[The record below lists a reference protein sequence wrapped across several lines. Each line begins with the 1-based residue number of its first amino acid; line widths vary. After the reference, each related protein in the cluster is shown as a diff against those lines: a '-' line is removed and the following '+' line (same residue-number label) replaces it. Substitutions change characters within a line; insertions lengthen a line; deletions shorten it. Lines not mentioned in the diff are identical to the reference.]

1 MKLPWRSTH
10 TLRGRLMALL
20 LVPLLTVLGLSVV
33 ADYRTALGLANA
45 TYDRALQGSAIALSS
60 RLEGDADD
68 APLELDLPPAAE
80 AILRTD
86 PEDTVYYAVVEA
98 SGRLIAGD
106 RSLAQA
112 TSLRPAPGTAQFED
126 VRMDGR
132 PLRVVGLT
140 HASVNAGF
148 QATVLVAETTR
159 KRDHA
164 TAAILKA
171 VIWPNLLLLTTTL
184 VLVYFGVRLGLR
196 PLDALGEQIDQRGSE
211 DFSPVPEGAV
221 PGEARPLVAAMNRL
235 LGRLEAA
242 GRAQQAFLSNAAHQ
256 LRTPLAGLQT
266 QLELAG
272 RDLPAA
278 AQPRMARLLEA
289 TARLNHFV
297 RQMLALARSSPEAA
311 ATTEFQEVELA
322 GLLEDCASDFLDA
335 ALARQIELSF
345 EPAPARVHGA
355 PWLLREMLA
364 NLVDNAIAYAPA
376 GGQVIVR
383 CGAEGGQAWL
393 EVEDNG
399 PGIPPGEHQRV
410 FERFYRAPGAQ
421 PGGSGLGLAIV
432 REVAERHSAKVQ
444 ILDGTDGR
452 GVRIRV
458 GFP

>member
-1 MKLPWRSTH
+1 ML
-10 TLRGRLMALL
+10 ALL
-20 LVPLLTVLGLSVV
+20 LPLLVVLALSVV
-33 ADYRTALGLANA
+33 ADYRTALGLANDS
-45 TYDRALQGSAIALSS
+45 YDHALLGSAVALSS
-60 RLEGDADD
+60 RLEGDEDD

-86 PEDTVYYAVVEA
+86 PEDTVFYAVVE
-98 SGRLIAGD
+98 STGRLIAGD

-112 TSLRPAPGTAQFED
+112 TAARPEP
-126 VRMDGR
+126 GR
-132 PLRVVGLT
+132 PFFADIQVVGQALRLVAIT
-140 HASVNAGF
+140 HANARF

-159 KRDHA
+159 KRDNT

-171 VIWPNLLLLTTTL
+171 VIWPNLLLLATTL

-196 PLDALGEQIDQRGSE
+196 PLDALGRQIDQRGSE
-211 DFSPVPEGAV
+211 DFSPVPKQGI

-235 LGRLEAA
+235 MSRLEAA

-272 RDLPAA
+272 RDLPAEA
-278 AQPRMARLLEA
+278 RPRIARLLDA
-289 TARLNHFV
+289 AARLNHFI

-311 ATTEFQEVELA
+311 AATEFQTVELP
-322 GLLEDCASDFLDA
+322 GLLEECASDFLDA
-335 ALARQIELSF
+335 ALARGLDLSF

-355 PWLLREMLA
+355 PWLLRELLA

-376 GGQVIVR
+376 EGQVVVR
-383 CGAEGGQAWL
+383 CGTDQGQAWL

-399 PGIPPGEHQRV
+399 PGISPDEHHRV
-410 FERFYRAPGAQ
+410 FERFYRAPGSQ

-432 REVAERHSAKVQ
+432 REVAERHSAAVS
-444 ILDGTDGR
+444 ILAGADGQGT
-452 GVRIRV
+452 RIRV
-458 GFP
+458 TFQTLPE